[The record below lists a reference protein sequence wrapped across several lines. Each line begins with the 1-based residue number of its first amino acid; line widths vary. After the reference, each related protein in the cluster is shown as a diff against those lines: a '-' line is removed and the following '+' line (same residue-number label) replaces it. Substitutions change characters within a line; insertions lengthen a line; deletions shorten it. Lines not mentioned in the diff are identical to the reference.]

1 MARVCPRN
9 GSPQFVP
16 FTVGGGGSGDHRGAF
31 DMAGGNSIT
40 KARLAKLSVII
51 PVFNEAATLE
61 TLLQHVRT
69 AAEGIDGIGSF
80 EIIAVDDMSSDE
92 SPNILREQAA
102 AHQDM
107 LVVLKR
113 VNRGKGKAIQE
124 GLKYATGDIILI
136 QDADLEY
143 DPADY
148 PRLVAPVLAGEAAV
162 VYGSRFLGKTVRMR
176 PLSRLAN
183 LMLTGLTNL
192 LYGTRLSD
200 METCYKVFRAD
211 LVRSIPLHAR
221 RFDFEPEVTA
231 KILRRGVAILE
242 VPIRYDSR
250 TKEDGKKIGWRDGLL
265 AVAALV
271 RYRVSTKGEIAAEVE
286 VLWPHLQQSK

>member
-1 MARVCPRN
+1 M
-9 GSPQFVP
+9 
-16 FTVGGGGSGDHRGAF
+16 
-31 DMAGGNSIT
+31 
-40 KARLAKLSVII
+40 II

-61 TLLQHVRT
+61 TLLQRVRT
-69 AAEGIDGIGSF
+69 AAAGIDGIGSF
-80 EIIAVDDMSSDE
+80 ELIAVDDMSSDE
-92 SPNILREQAA
+92 SPSILREQAA
-102 AHQDM
+102 THRDM

-148 PRLVAPVLAGEAAV
+148 PRLVAPVLAGEAVV

-176 PLSRLAN
+176 PLSRIAN
-183 LMLTGLTNL
+183 LTLTGFTNL

-211 LVRSIPLHAR
+211 LVRSIPLRAR

-231 KILRRGVAILE
+231 KILRRGVSILE
-242 VPIRYDSR
+242 VPISYHSR
-250 TKEDGKKIGWRDGLL
+250 TKEDGKKIGWRDGLG
-265 AVAALV
+265 AITALV
-271 RYRVSTKGEIAAEVE
+271 RYRVSTKGETAAEVE

>member
-1 MARVCPRN
+1 M
-9 GSPQFVP
+9 
-16 FTVGGGGSGDHRGAF
+16 
-31 DMAGGNSIT
+31 
-40 KARLAKLSVII
+40 II

-61 TLLQHVRT
+61 ALLQRVR
-69 AAEGIDGIGSF
+69 AAARTVDGIGSF

-92 SPNILREQAA
+92 SPGILREQAA
-102 AHQDM
+102 AYRDM

-113 VNRGKGKAIQE
+113 VNRGKGKAVQE

-162 VYGSRFLGKTVRMR
+162 VYGSRFLGKAVRMR

-183 LMLTGLTNL
+183 LALTGLTNL

-211 LVRSIPLHAR
+211 LVRSIPLRAH

-231 KILRRGVAILE
+231 KILRRGVSILE
-242 VPIRYDSR
+242 VPISYDSR
-250 TKEDGKKIGWRDGLL
+250 TKDDGKKIGWRDGFVAIVALL
-265 AVAALV
+265 
-271 RYRVSTKGEIAAEVE
+271 RYRVSSKGETAAEVE
-286 VLWPHLQQSK
+286 VLWPHVQQLK